1 VKSAVEKLSPT
12 RVRLSIEVPFQDLD
26 AHIAQA
32 YKSLSERVNIPGFR
46 KGKVPTS
53 MIDQRFGRGAVLD
66 EAINAALPDFYQQAA
81 REHEVMVLGRPVVD
95 ITELVDK
102 EKLTFTVE
110 TDVRPEITLPNFSE
124 LIVTVED
131 VVIGEKEID
140 EQIEAL
146 RVRFGTL
153 VPVEKVVET
162 GDFLT
167 IDIVAKVEGKEID
180 GGSLNDVSYEVGT
193 NRMVDGLD
201 EAVVGMNS
209 GETKSFDAPLVGMQ
223 EGQVGEVM
231 VTVKAVKTRDLPPL
245 DDSFASLASEFDT
258 LEELR
263 GDVSVRLER
272 LKKLEQGTHARDML
286 MEKLKEIT
294 NIPLPEKLIEDEVN
308 DHLEKEGRLEDE
320 KHRGEVTEDVTKSL
334 IQEILLDAIV
344 QAEQVQVNESEMTEY
359 LIRSAARYQMSPEE
373 FIKEVSDAGQIGSI
387 VAEVTRAKALAG
399 ALSRVK
405 VVTTS
410 GLVVDLEA
418 LRPQAPELVESDEEE
433 EESSDSEAGE

>member
-1 VKSAVEKLSPT
+1 MKSAVEKLSPT

-81 REHEVMVLGRPVVD
+81 REHAVMVLGRPVVD

-124 LIVTVED
+124 LTVTVED
-131 VVIGEKEID
+131 VVIGDKEID

-223 EGQVGEVM
+223 EGQVGEVV

-308 DHLEKEGRLEDE
+308 EHLEKEGRLEDE

-344 QAEQVQVNESEMTEY
+344 QAEQVQVNESELTEY
-359 LIRSAARYQMSPEE
+359 LVRSAARYQMTPEE

-418 LRPQAPELVESDEEE
+418 LRPQAQEMVESDEEE
-433 EESSDSEAGE
+433 DETSDSEAGE